1 MELLRYS
8 IPHRVAHDLESLV
21 YVLLFL
27 CSHLKGPGKDVRDP
41 PLYGGGQNSLHP
53 SGIQQWIR
61 TRNPKTLG
69 DVKYSNMIGHFD
81 EDILPHISPYFSPL
95 EPYISRLWN
104 ILFPG
109 RLTNTTVGKNPTHS
123 TATCREV
130 IDIFKS
136 ALGDEKLLMEARNPP
151 VSLGKRSRPG
161 DLIPARNGW
170 DAVEPTEKH
179 FTAELKETSA
189 PRRQRAFLGKG
200 KRKVG

>member
-27 CSHLKGPGKDVRDP
+27 CSHLKGPCKDVRDP
-41 PLYGGGQNSLHP
+41 PLYGGGDKLHP
-53 SGIQQWIR
+53 SGIQTWIG

-81 EDILPHISPYFSPL
+81 EDILSHISPYFSPL
-95 EPYISRLWN
+95 EPHISGLWN

-123 TATCREV
+123 TATCRDV

-136 ALGDEKLLMEARNPP
+136 ALGDEKLQMEARNSP

-189 PRRQRAFLGKG
+189 PKRQRAFLEKG